1 MCIVNM
7 ICNIVMAI
15 CAILG
20 IIKFY
25 FNLQIKKTIKIN
37 MKGLTTKEAIWNIFD
52 YKKKLDNLLE
62 KKIETLNKLRVDDV
76 ELFFTRNEDAKVFEE
91 FTEGNTTLNVD
102 AKNYFEFYNKLTKK
116 GQKEMDKISIL
127 LENHTYEEFLKMI

>member
-1 MCIVNM
+1 M

-52 YKKKLDNLLE
+52 YKEKLDNLLE
-62 KKIETLNKLRVDDV
+62 KKLKL
-76 ELFFTRNEDAKVFEE
+76 LIN
-91 FTEGNTTLNVD
+91 
-102 AKNYFEFYNKLTKK
+102 
-116 GQKEMDKISIL
+116 
-127 LENHTYEEFLKMI
+127 